1 MKSTSK
7 YDTLS
12 DKQLQQKEVLQKR
25 KLYCQIKA
33 VAEWYNKI

>member
-33 VAEWYNKI
+33 VAE